1 MARTGRVYVIRDPD
15 GNMVYVGSSE
25 DPYRLTRHRNQCKS
39 DGLAC
44 PLYRHANEHHDG
56 MSGYTEET
64 VATINLPGDREQ
76 AKTMLRSLESL
87 VLRGIRRAH
96 PDITLLNKNSP
107 RSENVRN
114 RERMKAWR
122 EANGQGHVCPV
133 STPIVCPD
141 WLTVTPGIRPLC
153 LVSGACDHV
162 SHLTGWVAT
171 AGRGGPRETHLE
183 SRPRSL
189 RPTLVSKPRGL
200 YYNSKRGAS
209 TTIVHAIA

>member
-1 MARTGRVYVIRDPD
+1 MARTGRVYLIRDPD
-15 GNMVYVGSSE
+15 GNMVYIGSTE

-56 MSGYTEET
+56 MADYTEET
-64 VATINLPGDREQ
+64 VATINLPGDHEQ

-122 EANGQGHVCPV
+122 EAHGQGQVDPETGL
-133 STPIVCPD
+133 STSYMAVRSRIY
-141 WLTVTPGIRPLC
+141 RKRRKEQ
-153 LVSGACDHV
+153 A
-162 SHLTGWVAT
+162 AT
-171 AGRGGPRETHLE
+171 AARAAAHVAAAE
-183 SRPRSL
+183 SVTSEEQ
-189 RPTLVSKPRGL
+189 
-200 YYNSKRGAS
+200 
-209 TTIVHAIA
+209 